1 MTDSQKLG
9 RYKAVAVFLV
19 FTMMAGGLVLMDG
32 CARKE
37 VASHDQER
45 SEPESQGGRVDK
57 DLISAPLKEEAAK
70 EGDKRK
76 QEMRAE
82 SPVGPDGPTGLK
94 KNKEQPKLGEVE
106 AGKGESELSGST
118 TGSMVVEDAHLYI
131 RKPDGKVAAKKRKK
145 IARAPAPARQAPSSS
160 KPDMMYGNTAGA
172 PLDSEGHSSSG
183 MALRDIRPSDLAKSA
198 GKRSPMASPP
208 ATPAE
213 PVSPFARLKVVNDKP
228 FHDMYFKHYGVNP
241 TIDTE
246 EEPFSTFSVDV
257 DTASYTVARSYLG
270 RGHLPEEDAIRVEEF
285 VNAFDYGYSPPAEK
299 AFGLN
304 AEAFPSPNRQGYH
317 VLHIGLKGKVVDPK
331 NRKPANLVFVVDT
344 SGSMET
350 ENRLGLVKK
359 GLGHLVDQLRDD
371 DTVGIV
377 AYGNTAYEVLKPTSG
392 RNKSVILRA
401 LNNLRSTG
409 STNAQAGIHMGYSMA
424 AAAMKKGGI
433 NRVILCSDGVANNGI
448 ATGGDAIYKTVKD
461 KADMGITISTIGFG
475 MGNYNDTLM
484 ETLADQGDGNY
495 FYVDRE
501 EEARRVFVENLT
513 GMLQVI
519 AKDVKIQVEFD
530 KEKVSRYRLLGYEN
544 RALEKEDFAN
554 DKIDAGEIG
563 AGHSVTAIYEV
574 KFRKTEGDF
583 GTLRVRYKKPEGGES
598 TLIERNLS
606 SKIVKVT
613 IESAPPYARLSLVA
627 AAFAEKLRG
636 SYWVRNVDYNQLL
649 AMSHQIGGQLADRK
663 DVVELRDM
671 IQRAK
676 GLDRRGD
683 KFEKDAP
690 LALMNFDN
698 LPVTR

>member
-1 MTDSQKLG
+1 MKGFEKLG
-9 RYKAVAVFLV
+9 RYSAVAAILA
-19 FTMMAGGLVLMDG
+19 FTMTAGCLVLTEG
-32 CARKE
+32 CAKKE
-37 VASHDQER
+37 RVSYDPEQ
-45 SEPESQGGRVDK
+45 SEPQSKSGRTDT
-57 DLISAPLKEEAAK
+57 DQLSAPLKIEESYN
-70 EGDKRK
+70 EEDNSKRK
-76 QEMRAE
+76 ARVERTEEWGNAPGKKGPADLE
-82 SPVGPDGPTGLK
+82 KGIASPPAS
-94 KNKEQPKLGEVE
+94 EVKT
-106 AGKGESELSGST
+106 GKGERGLSGSAS
-118 TGSMVVEDAHLYI
+118 GSLVVEDQSLYY
-131 RKPDGKVAAKKRKK
+131 RAKDNKAAAEKRGDM
-145 IARAPAPARQAPSSS
+145 ASAPAPTRQAPKSSR
-160 KPDMMYGNTAGA
+160 PDVEYGDMAGA
-172 PLDSEGHSSSG
+172 SIVGDRVSPT
-183 MALRDIRPSDLAKSA
+183 ISA
-198 GKRSPMASPP
+198 P

-213 PVSPFARLKVVNDKP
+213 AVSPFARLKVINDKP

-257 DTASYTVARSYLG
+257 DTASYTVARSYLD

-285 VNAFDYGYSPPAEK
+285 INAFDYGYSPPTEE

-304 AEAFPSPNRQGYH
+304 AEAFPSPNRRGYH

-359 GLGHLVDQLRDD
+359 GLGHLVDQLRGD

-377 AYGNTAYEVLKPTSG
+377 AYGNNAYEVLKPTSG
-392 RNKSVILRA
+392 RDKSVIFRA
-401 LNNLRSTG
+401 LNDLRSTG

-424 AAAMKKGGI
+424 FSAMKKGGI

-448 ATGGDAIYKTVKD
+448 ATGGDAIFKTVKD
-461 KADMGITISTIGFG
+461 KADTGITISTIGFG

-484 ETLADQGDGNY
+484 ESLADQGDGNY

-574 KFRKTEGDF
+574 KFREGIGDF

-606 SKIVKVT
+606 SEIVRVA

-636 SYWVRNVDYNQLL
+636 SYWARNVDYNQLL

-676 GLDRRGD
+676 GLDRRTD

-690 LALMNFDN
+690 LARMDFDN